1 MKRTPTVLGLAGA
14 AVVLLGAPAL
24 GATKASATH
33 SVSIKDIDFT
43 PKRLVIAKGDTVVWR
58 FQDKVVSHNVTSR
71 GTLRFRSSPTKQAGT
86 YSVRFTKSGTYHYVC
101 TIHLNMVASVVVR

>member
-1 MKRTPTVLGLAGA
+1 MKRTLTVLGLAGA
-14 AVVLLGAPAL
+14 AVAMAGAPAL
-24 GATKASATH
+24 GSARAAATH
-33 SVSIKDIDFT
+33 TVSIKDIDFT

-71 GTLRFRSSPTKQAGT
+71 GTLRFRSSPTKQSGT
-86 YSVRFTKSGTYHYVC
+86 YSVRFTKQGTYRYVC